1 MVRPMWARTWI
12 KFKPLQGVEQVC
24 SFHCLADWSIKTGQ
38 SPTDIMLAV
47 YHTPEKMIPAAK
59 AFVVLGSTAA
69 GTMSPVSKIVFDDKA
84 KAAEFAEHCGGDVV
98 DFQGALAAAKSS
110 VLKENTMVKA
120 RQLKKGKIVEPS
132 ETDRCPVCNMFPAR
146 YPYGKC
152 QIQLKSGKTFHFC
165 STQCLFA
172 FLGKQSLYVDT
183 PVEPFLIWVVDR
195 NSGMWTS
202 GRTAFYVI
210 GSSKVFGPMGYEAF
224 PFNSIAEA
232 SAFAVENGGTAVG
245 YGGVSVEKIVPEW
258 RYPPKVYKTTE

>member
-12 KFKPLQGVEQVC
+12 RFKPLQGVEQVC
-24 SFHCLADWSIKTGQ
+24 SFHCLADWIIKAGQ
-38 SPTDIMLAV
+38 NPTDIMLAV
-47 YHTPEKMIPAAK
+47 YHKPEKMIPADK

-69 GTMSPVSKIVFDDKA
+69 GTMSPVSKIVFDDKT
-84 KAAEFAEHCGGDVV
+84 KAAEFAEHCGGEVV
-98 DFQGALAAAKSS
+98 DFPGALAAAESS
-110 VLKENTMVKA
+110 VLKENKMVKA

-132 ETDRCPVCNMFPAR
+132 QTDRCPVCNMVPAR

-152 QIQLKSGKTFHFC
+152 QIQIKSGKTFHFC

-172 FLGKQSLYVDT
+172 FMGKQSLYVDT

-232 SAFAVENGGTAVG
+232 SAFAAENGGTAVG
-245 YGGVSVEKIVPEW
+245 YGGVSVEKIVPGW
-258 RYPPKVYKTTE
+258 RYPPKVVKTTE